1 MGETFTHANTQHFE
15 LDSLAFSSSSAEV
28 NEGCHFQ
35 FRGKWRSFPT
45 NKLKGMF
52 FKSESHPTG
61 NVAGKEAP
69 QEARAIIG
77 KFWGTGAVI
86 FNPILS
92 ERIRMFA

>member
-61 NVAGKEAP
+61 NVAGKRGA
-69 QEARAIIG
+69 
-77 KFWGTGAVI
+77 TGGPGHYWKVLGDRSGY
-86 FNPILS
+86 F
-92 ERIRMFA
+92 